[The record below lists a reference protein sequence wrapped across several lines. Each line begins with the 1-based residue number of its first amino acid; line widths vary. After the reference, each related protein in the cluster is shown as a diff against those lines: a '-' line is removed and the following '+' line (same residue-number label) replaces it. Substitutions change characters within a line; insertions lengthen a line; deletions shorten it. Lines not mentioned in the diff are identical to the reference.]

1 MTTTRPEATV
11 VELTGHDVIEE
22 FCSRVYARTRLSGDG
37 GPAVWRHHRVDAG
50 SFVLTSVEQTTN
62 LACSTE
68 PLYSVVAVRSATT
81 RMEYTLD
88 GVQHRFGPGD
98 VHLAAHPDQPYA
110 ARLQPGR
117 FDSCM
122 LGLELLS
129 RVAATAPSRRPSPIR
144 FTRLEPRSTTMAA
157 QFWATRSHIA
167 DLLANP
173 DAAASPLIVA
183 DAANLLAAVT
193 LATFPNSTLVDPTIE
208 DRHDAHPDTLRRAIA
223 FIEANPHRDIS
234 IADIAAASSVT
245 VRAVQLA
252 FQRHLDTAP
261 LAYLRRVRLACA
273 HRDLVAG
280 DPDRTTVTEIAMRWG
295 FANPSRFTAYY
306 RAAYGVLPSHALR
319 ERD

>member
-1 MTTTRPEATV
+1 MTATRPQATA
-11 VELTGHDVIEE
+11 VELIGHDVIEE

-37 GPAVWRHHRVDAG
+37 PAVWRHQRVDAG
-50 SFVLTSVEQTTN
+50 SFALASIEQSTN
-62 LACSTE
+62 LECSVE
-68 PLYSVVAVRSATT
+68 PLYSVAAFRPATMRLELT
-81 RMEYTLD
+81 RD
-88 GVQHRFGPGD
+88 GVQHRFAPGD
-98 VHLAAHPDQPYA
+98 LQLTAHPDRPYA
-110 ARLQPGR
+110 TRMQHGRL
-117 FDSCM
+117 DTCV

-144 FTRLEPRSTTMAA
+144 FTSLEPRSTTMAA

-234 IADIAAASSVT
+234 IADIAAASFVT

-280 DPDRTTVTEIAMRWG
+280 YPDRTTVTEIAVRWG
-295 FANPSRFTAYY
+295 FANSSSFAAYY
-306 RAAYGVLPSHALR
+306 RAAYGVLPSHTLR
-319 ERD
+319 ERG

>member
-1 MTTTRPEATV
+1 MLP
-11 VELTGHDVIEE
+11 G
-22 FCSRVYARTRLSGDG
+22 
-37 GPAVWRHHRVDAG
+37 RVDTCV
-50 SFVLTSVEQTTN
+50 F
-62 LACSTE
+62 
-68 PLYSVVAVRSATT
+68 
-81 RMEYTLD
+81 
-88 GVQHRFGPGD
+88 
-98 VHLAAHPDQPYA
+98 
-110 ARLQPGR
+110 
-117 FDSCM
+117 
-122 LGLELLS
+122 GLELLS
-129 RVAATAPSRRPSPIR
+129 RVAATAPSRRPGPIR
-144 FTRLEPRSTTMAA
+144 FTSLEPRSTTMAA

-183 DAANLLAAVT
+183 DSANLLAAVT

-234 IADIAAASSVT
+234 IADIAAASFVT

-280 DPDRTTVTEIAMRWG
+280 YPDRTTVTKIAVRWG
-295 FANPSRFTAYY
+295 FANASSFAAYY
-306 RAAYGVLPSHALR
+306 RAAYGVLPSHTLR